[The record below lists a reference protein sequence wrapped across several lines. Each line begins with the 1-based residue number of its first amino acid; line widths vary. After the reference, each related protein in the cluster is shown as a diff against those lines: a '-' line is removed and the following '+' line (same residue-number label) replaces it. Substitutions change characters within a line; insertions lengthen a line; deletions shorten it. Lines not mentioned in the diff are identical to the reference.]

1 MNEPN
6 LKVRVGS
13 LELKNPVLIASG
25 TFGYGEEAIQFFD
38 LNLIGGFITPSILI
52 KPKRGNPPPR
62 IVETSAGLLSSLGY
76 QNIGIENFIKEKL
89 PNLTK
94 IDTNIIVNLV
104 FETENDLI
112 ECIRLLKNEKVEGFE
127 INLELF
133 QKVLDE
139 NYLKNS
145 FRAFLE
151 KIKSLTDKAII
162 LKISPKNNLYFNL
175 IKIAK
180 EAEITAISAFG
191 SHKGMSIDIYKQKS
205 KLSQIIGDYTGPAI
219 KPLSLAMVFEIIQK
233 FGIPVIGCGGIT
245 NFQDA
250 LEYLIIGTKA
260 IQVGTHNFVDPK
272 APVKIVNDIR
282 DYLIKNNLNDINSII
297 GCLKLENE

>member
-94 IDTNIIVNLV
+94 FDTNIIVNLV

-175 IKIAK
+175 I
-180 EAEITAISAFG
+180 
-191 SHKGMSIDIYKQKS
+191 
-205 KLSQIIGDYTGPAI
+205 
-219 KPLSLAMVFEIIQK
+219 
-233 FGIPVIGCGGIT
+233 
-245 NFQDA
+245 
-250 LEYLIIGTKA
+250 
-260 IQVGTHNFVDPK
+260 
-272 APVKIVNDIR
+272 
-282 DYLIKNNLNDINSII
+282 
-297 GCLKLENE
+297 